1 MKTVSLTLAAL
12 ATLSLAACNDADQRR
27 TAGAKGI
34 CTPFVTA
41 AAAPTS
47 GVPTLA
53 PAATTD
59 ATAVEDCLH
68 RWAYSLAGASDTA
81 DVVAR
86 ATVAACSPAL
96 SRWNQQSLS
105 PTGNP
110 PGGAVEA
117 MSLVT
122 GEPTNAMVEHR
133 MFADSRA
140 LFFVVQAR
148 AGKCAPPPA
157 VKSANAG

>member
-68 RWAYSLAGASDTA
+68 RWAYSLAGAKDTA
-81 DVVAR
+81 DVVAD
-86 ATVAACSPAL
+86 ATVAACSSAL
-96 SRWNQQSLS
+96 SKWNQASLS
-105 PTGNP
+105 GP
-110 PGGAVEA
+110 
-117 MSLVT
+117 
-122 GEPTNAMVEHR
+122 
-133 MFADSRA
+133 
-140 LFFVVQAR
+140 
-148 AGKCAPPPA
+148 AGPSDAKT
-157 VKSANAG
+157 SAST